1 MPKRER
7 MSRQIPEAF
16 TSALIYNCLDEKY
29 FQRPAG
35 GHNPHTTRIN
45 MLTAGRAP
53 RNGEAE
59 LKVENLRIAFQKDG
73 GEMLAVRGVDFD
85 LKRGETLALV
95 GESGCGKTV
104 TALSILRLL
113 AEPPAKVLSGRIGL
127 GGVDLLELPAE
138 GIRKVRGR
146 EIAMIF
152 QDPMT
157 SLNPVLSIG
166 DQIMETLRRHTAL
179 GRAEVRERALDLL
192 RRVEIPSPE
201 EKLRQFPHQL
211 SGGMRQRVMIA
222 IALSCE
228 PRVLIADEPT
238 TALDVLVQAQIMDLL
253 KQLKRETGLS
263 ILLITH
269 DLGIVTDIAD
279 RALVMYAGRIVESGP
294 VGPLFKSPLHPYT
307 RGLLNSVPQIGQRPK
322 AGRLQEIPGQVP
334 RPGELPAGC
343 AFHPRCPDAMDRCRT
358 ESPVLEEKFEGRHAS
373 CWLEQETA

>member
-1 MPKRER
+1 
-7 MSRQIPEAF
+7 
-16 TSALIYNCLDEKY
+16 
-29 FQRPAG
+29 
-35 GHNPHTTRIN
+35 

-73 GEMLAVRGVDFD
+73 GEVLAVRGVDFD